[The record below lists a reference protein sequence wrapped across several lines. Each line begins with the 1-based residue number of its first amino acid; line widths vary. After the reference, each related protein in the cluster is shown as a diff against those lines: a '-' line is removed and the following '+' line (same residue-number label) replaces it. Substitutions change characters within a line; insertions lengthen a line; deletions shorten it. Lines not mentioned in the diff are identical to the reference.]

1 MCVLV
6 RVCVLVRLQVP
17 LEYPSSAH
25 MTQERMRKI
34 EAEAPAAAARGDW
47 ESVAHLISDSAAR
60 RPPQRRRSC
69 AHTKAYLPAEASRN
83 FLKLPETSLSA
94 VRGCGLARA
103 ARPASRCGIARNPY
117 P

>member
-1 MCVLV
+1 
-6 RVCVLVRLQVP
+6 
-17 LEYPSSAH
+17 

-69 AHTKAYLPAEASRN
+69 AHTKAYLPAEASRT
-83 FLKLPETSLSA
+83 FPKLPETSRNFPERSA
-94 VRGCGLARA
+94 RVLVRESGAAPLAA
-103 ARPASRCGIARNPY
+103 AASRQARTLKP
-117 P
+117 